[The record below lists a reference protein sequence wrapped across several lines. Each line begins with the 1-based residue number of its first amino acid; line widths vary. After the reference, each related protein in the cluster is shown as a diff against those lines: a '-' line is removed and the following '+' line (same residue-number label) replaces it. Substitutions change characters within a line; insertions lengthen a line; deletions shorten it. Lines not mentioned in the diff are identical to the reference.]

1 MQIPKNNAHHEKVL
15 KIYDEL
21 MMTKEII
28 ECGISLSALV
38 AARNLGPAL
47 IQEQVDRKL
56 WDVEFDQ
63 IQDVEFE
70 GSAKTDTCLDSNQIT
85 KEAAAWMVWSGNK
98 FAKVHLRQ
106 AIQQI
111 NACIQLEGI
120 LWT

>member
-1 MQIPKNNAHHEKVL
+1 M

-21 MMTKEII
+21 VMTKEII
-28 ECGISLSALV
+28 ECGINLSALV
-38 AARNLGPAL
+38 ATRNLGSAL

-56 WDVEFDQ
+56 WDVEFNQ

-85 KEAAAWMVWSGNK
+85 EKAAAWVIWCGNK
-98 FAKVHLRQ
+98 FTKVHLRQ

-111 NACIQLEGI
+111 NTCIQLEGI